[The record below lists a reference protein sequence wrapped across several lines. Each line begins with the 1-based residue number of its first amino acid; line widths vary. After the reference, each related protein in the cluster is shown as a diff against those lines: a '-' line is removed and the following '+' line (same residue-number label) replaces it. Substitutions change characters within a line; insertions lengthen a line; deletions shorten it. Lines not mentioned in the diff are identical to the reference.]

1 MNKFFTLNVK
11 RVLLSLATV
20 AIFGV
25 ILFPPV
31 VLFVTSIKTDIDALS
46 FPPKWIFDPT
56 LKNYV
61 DILNTSPLVDYA
73 LNSLIVA
80 SLNTLLCLIVGSMAA
95 YGLARFK
102 FRGADNLAFWILS
115 IRMMPPVAAIIPI
128 YILMKNLGL
137 LDTPWCLVITYLTFN
152 LPFVVWMMKGFF
164 EEIPREIEESA
175 LIDGCSDFSVFF
187 RIALPLVAPGLAATA
202 IMVFIFSWNEFL
214 FALILTGTKAVTL
227 PVGIIGYMKETGINW
242 GYMTAGGVLAL
253 LPVIVF
259 MVLVQKHLV
268 KGLTLGALK
277 G

>member
-1 MNKFFTLNVK
+1 
-11 RVLLSLATV
+11 
-20 AIFGV
+20 
-25 ILFPPV
+25 
-31 VLFVTSIKTDIDALS
+31 
-46 FPPKWIFDPT
+46 KWVFDPT

-73 LNSLIVA
+73 INSLIVA

-242 GYMTAGGVLAL
+242 GYMTAGGILAL
-253 LPVIVF
+253 IPVIVF